1 MNRISVKA
9 KSAREY
15 AKKRWEAFAWL
26 HLAPDDM
33 REEFKRTLIKCHDY
47 DREVQRLRL
56 ICDDIETRSEFWQE
70 SAEKWEEAYRL
81 MEMAYNKL
89 VDEVAFR

>member
-1 MNRISVKA
+1 MSKVKT
-9 KSAREY
+9 AREY
-15 AKKRWEAFAWL
+15 AKKRWQAFVWL
-26 HLAPDDM
+26 HLVPDDM

-56 ICDDIETRSEFWQE
+56 ICDDIEQE
-70 SAEKWEEAYRL
+70 NERNIEVAEKWEEAYHL

>member
-1 MNRISVKA
+1 MGIMSKVKTA
-9 KSAREY
+9 KEY
-15 AKKRWEAFAWL
+15 AKKRWQAFAWL
-26 HLAPDDM
+26 HLVPDDM

-56 ICDDIETRSEFWQE
+56 ICDTIEQE
-70 SAEKWEEAYRL
+70 NERNIEVAEKWEEAYHL

-89 VDEVAFR
+89 VDEVMNN

>member
-1 MNRISVKA
+1 MGIMSKVKT
-9 KSAREY
+9 AREY
-15 AKKRWEAFAWL
+15 AKKRWQAFAWL
-26 HLAPDDM
+26 HLVPDDM

-56 ICDDIETRSEFWQE
+56 ICDDIEQRSEFWRE
-70 SAEKWEEAYRL
+70 SAEKWEEAYHL

>member
-1 MNRISVKA
+1 MSKVKT
-9 KSAREY
+9 AREY

-26 HLAPDDM
+26 HLVPDDM
-33 REEFKRTLIKCHDY
+33 RVEFKRTLIKCHDY

-56 ICDDIETRSEFWQE
+56 ICDDIEQRSEFWRE

>member
-1 MNRISVKA
+1 MGIVSKVKTA
-9 KSAREY
+9 KEY
-15 AKKRWEAFAWL
+15 AKKRWQAFAWL
-26 HLAPDDM
+26 HLVPSEIHE
-33 REEFKRTLIKCHDY
+33 RFKRTLIKCDDY

-56 ICDDIETRSEFWQE
+56 ICDTIEQE
-70 SAEKWEEAYRL
+70 NERNIEVAEKWEEAYHL

>member
-1 MNRISVKA
+1 MSKV

-15 AKKRWEAFAWL
+15 AKRRWAAFVWL
-26 HLAPDDM
+26 HLVPPEIHN
-33 REEFKRTLIKCHDY
+33 RFKRTLEKCHDY
-47 DREVQRLRL
+47 DKEVQRLRL
-56 ICDDIETRSEFWQE
+56 ICDDIEQRSEFWRE

-89 VDEVAFR
+89 VDEVMFR